1 LIQLRVELI
10 EMRDQLIDALGCVLS
25 TLIGRDELAVER
37 SNAARGVGEFPSDF
51 GVVGLETV
59 VRSGQRGDGRLQ
71 SAEIVGAFL
80 DAIAWLRRRARIGRS
95 RFRGCVRN
103 EKPPVFEV
111 ERTEKFRK
119 ASSGS
124 RRQSEQP
131 IAKLQNQTAL

>member
-1 LIQLRVELI
+1 MRNQLVN
-10 EMRDQLIDALGCVLS
+10 ALGCVLA

-37 SNAARGVGEFPSDF
+37 SNAARGVSEFPPDL

-71 SAEIVGAFL
+71 PAEIVGAFL
-80 DAIAWLRRRARIGRS
+80 DAIAWSRRRARIGRS

-103 EKPPVFEV
+103 GNPPVFKA